1 MVFWVSLRYSRS
13 NLMYVLGVSSFTGQR
28 KTRRAWRIPK
38 EVRRTLSKI
47 MQTAMTTNVKC
58 KSLGL
63 GLALGESYQDR
74 STKKY
79 NRIVLGSQRSASLR
93 YSSGSSWGRGW

>member
-1 MVFWVSLRYSRS
+1 
-13 NLMYVLGVSSFTGQR
+13 MYVLGVSSFTGQR
-28 KTRRAWRIPK
+28 ETRRAWRIPK
-38 EVRRTLSKI
+38 EDRRTLSNT

-79 NRIVLGSQRSASLR
+79 NRIVLRSQRSASLR
-93 YSSGSSWGRGW
+93 YSSGSSWGKGW